1 MHKILI
7 IFGPTGIGKNNL
19 ALKISKLLNNVSILN
34 SDSRQY
40 YKNISL
46 CINSP
51 LNISSLSSLHF
62 GYSVMPLNILF
73 NYSKFIDFSEYFIEK
88 SINLNKIPII
98 VGGTGL
104 YLNLWLN
111 KNVYNF
117 SIDYFIKKN
126 INIAFNQYSNI
137 SNFLSN
143 FEFNKIHDYRLNE
156 LFKLIR
162 ILELILIN
170 KNSYN
175 NFFFFKKKFKNF
187 RYIFLFL
194 YADKNKIYNNI
205 KKRVFSD
212 FNFFILDQVL
222 NYNNSFLDYFI
233 FDKIIGINHYLKF
246 KNNFLFFKDILNQI
260 FFENINFID
269 QQEKWFKGKKDCYF
283 LNAYSNNLI
292 FDILKLF
299 FFL

>member
-62 GYSVMPLNILF
+62 GYYVMPLNILF

-88 SINLNKIPII
+88 SISLNKIPII

-126 INIAFNQYSNI
+126 INIVFNQYSNI